1 MNSIAEPTLNGSKDP
16 KRALHRVGSLL
27 VKDLDEPKTIGQRIT
42 ARRLALGLSQQEV
55 ADRCW
60 ITQKN
65 NSNITGAQKG
75 DRKRLS
81 RSAYCMYETD
91 SVTPVIDVL
100 EQIADSLELS
110 REYVF
115 FGTPTIQE
123 LRYNPHEDDF
133 AHRGHWTLDPSWV
146 KKELHGRP
154 SDLILCQVT
163 EDGLLREGDMAIVE
177 KGSEPG
183 KTVERYVYAM
193 DGKVQTGYLSRQRGG
208 PYQLWSL
215 GPKRK
220 QVVRDAQAY
229 ELQVLGK
236 LVGEIAGRA

>member
-1 MNSIAEPTLNGSKDP
+1 MNSIAEPTLTGSKDP

-100 EQIADSLELS
+100 EQIADALELS

-133 AHRGHWTLDPSWV
+133 AHKGHWTLDPAWV
-146 KKELHGRP
+146 KREVHTRP
-154 SDLILCQVT
+154 GDLMLCTVT
-163 EDGLLREGDMAIVE
+163 EDGIINDGDMAIVRRDA
-177 KGSEPG
+177 EPG
-183 KTVERYVYAM
+183 RTVEPFVYAM
-193 DGKVQTGYLSRQRGG
+193 DGKATTGFVSRPQRAG
-208 PYQLWSL
+208 PYLIYAS
-215 GPKRK
+215 GKAKKHTRE
-220 QVVRDAQAY
+220 AGAF
-229 ELQVLGK
+229 EINILGK
-236 LVGEIAGRA
+236 LVGSIAGR